1 MVPYHHGIQEM
12 TTSLANKRII
22 AIGSMLETL
31 MDVTWDTSPTN
42 TATRFISS
50 WIVAFTHTNQHRHI

>member
-50 WIVAFTHTNQHRHI
+50 